1 MFVQPSAV
9 IASLGI
15 APGSIVA
22 DFGAGSGAYTIATAL
37 ALGES
42 GRVYAVDVQ
51 KDLLVRLKKTA
62 TDQGLTNVDVIWG
75 DCEKLGGSTLRDQ
88 SADLVII
95 ANVLFQAPEKTTLL
109 KEAKRVLRAGGKG
122 RLLLIDWSGSFK
134 NMGPTPEQ
142 VVAEVEAR
150 KIAEGV
156 GFIPEK
162 SVTAGTHHYGVL
174 FHT

>member
-1 MFVQPSAV
+1 MFVQPSDV

-51 KDLLVRLKKTA
+51 KDLLVRLKKNA
-62 TDQGLTNVDVIWG
+62 TDQGLGNVDVIWG
-75 DCEKLGGSTLRDQ
+75 DCEKLGGTTLRDQ
-88 SADLVII
+88 STDLVII
-95 ANVLFQAPEKTTLL
+95 ANVLFQAPEKATLL
-109 KEAKRVLRAGGKG
+109 KEAKRILRAGGKG
-122 RLLLIDWSGSFK
+122 RLLFIDWSGSFK
-134 NMGPTPEQ
+134 NMGPKAEQ
-142 VVAEVEAR
+142 VVSEIEAKR
-150 KIAEGV
+150 LAEGV
-156 GFIPEK
+156 GFITERVV
-162 SVTAGTHHYGVL
+162 SAGTHHYGVL